1 MLINFFFFSF
11 LFIFVVNLKTLFF
24 SFPIFYFF
32 APLGF
37 LLFLKDILI
46 TKLVIKK
53 QIIVFF
59 SFLLLAVLAN
69 FISYLTNQD
78 GDFLYLRQVYL
89 YILISF
95 FYAYFLIKLFFCM
108 KNHSL
113 DKLILFFLVVVATQL
128 LVSFILFLNSSL
140 FDLFF
145 SFFDTAIGY
154 TGVNT
159 VDDFNEQR
167 MIAIGNPF
175 FGSAIVNCFSLII
188 LAIQF
193 KYTDYKKSYIVLWS
207 IISILGIASART
219 TIIGVLISFLVILS
233 GYRKSFKYIAG
244 ILILALV
251 VFNFLYFTN
260 ERVQTIIDFSFS
272 FLFDFRNSQAS
283 DSTGELMQMLNVLPN
298 NVKTWLVGDNFFQDG
313 NGYYYKGIDIG
324 YSRIIFANGILGLI
338 VFLLMHFYM
347 FYQVK
352 FDKKNLLNYLYM
364 FMVVIALNFKG
375 VANFASFIMV
385 LFIYTVLYASKKK
398 V

>member
-1 MLINFFFFSF
+1 MLINFVFFFF

-32 APLGF
+32 APFGF

-53 QIIVFF
+53 PIIVFF
-59 SFLLLAVLAN
+59 SFLLLAALAD
-69 FISYLTNQD
+69 FISYLINQD
-78 GDFLYLRQVYL
+78 GDFFYLRQVYL

-95 FYAYFLIKLFFCM
+95 FYTYFLIKLFFCM
-108 KNHSL
+108 KSYSL

-128 LVSFILFLNSSL
+128 LASFILFLNSSL

-145 SFFDTAIGY
+145 SVFDTAIGY
-154 TGVNT
+154 TGANT

-175 FGSAIVNCFSLII
+175 FGSAILNCFSLIL

-219 TIIGVLISFLVILS
+219 TIIGVLISFLVLLS

-251 VFNFLYFTN
+251 AFNFLYFTN

-272 FLFDFRNSQAS
+272 FLFDFRHSQAS
-283 DSTGELMQMLNVLPN
+283 DSTSELMQMLNVLPN
-298 NVKTWLVGDNFFQDG
+298 NLKTWLVGDNFFHDS

-364 FMVVIALNFKG
+364 FVIVIALNLKG

-385 LFIYTVLYASKKK
+385 LFIYTILYASKRK